1 MLTEAEVERSYR
13 KLFKDQEITIE
24 VIDKAESL
32 VDQLR
37 PESPLRH
44 RLFCELDELRELNTS
59 HN

>member
-13 KLFKDQEITIE
+13 KLFKDQEITTE
-24 VIDKAESL
+24 VIDKAEHL

-44 RLFCELDELRELNTS
+44 RLFSELDELRELNTS
-59 HN
+59 RS